1 MQSRYKLFIK
11 KHKAFLRD
19 WEGEKCLSGKPVDI
33 VSQYCA
39 EMFGTP
45 IVKLTSPHE
54 AFISYPMGPFNHL
67 YRRTFNDQQEP
78 DHAPKIGD
86 IAIWGGARNYCGIVT
101 AAEPGDTG
109 ITIFTQVDWKCQII
123 DKSYDELVWW
133 MTNVYHEE
141 FEKEDE

>member
-11 KHKAFLRD
+11 KHKAFIKD

-39 EMFGTP
+39 EIYWAPLANF
-45 IVKLTSPHE
+45 INPHA

-78 DHAPKIGD
+78 DHAPQIGE
-86 IAIWGGARNYCGIVT
+86 IAIWWGSKNYSGVVVE
-101 AAEPGDTG
+101 AEPGDTG
-109 ITIFTQVDWKCQII
+109 VTIFTQVDWVCQII
-123 DKSYDELVWW
+123 NKSYDELVWR
-133 MTNVYHEE
+133 MTNIQHAE
-141 FEKEDE
+141 FDIDE